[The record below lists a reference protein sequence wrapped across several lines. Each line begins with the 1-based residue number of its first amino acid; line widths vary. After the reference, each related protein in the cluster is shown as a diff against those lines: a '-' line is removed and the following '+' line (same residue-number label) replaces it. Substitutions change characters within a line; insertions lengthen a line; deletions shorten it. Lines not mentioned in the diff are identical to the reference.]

1 MTLPETDLHTRLIEL
16 ETQVAL
22 SKRRTRIAI
31 GAGILGAALALV
43 AATDVTRLDTVRAQ
57 RIEIIDPDGH
67 VVLVAG
73 SDAAGGRLDVWS
85 PDGSN
90 IARLAGNL
98 EGGDLAIWDS
108 GGTNVAG
115 IWATQIGGT
124 LAAWNHDGDRHVTIA
139 AGAEGGLAKLGGSK
153 EQTQIELASGPI
165 PIVRLV
171 DLEGVERTRLE
182 LGNASW
188 NDAMGAPR
196 VILNGGEEASLVV
209 TGEDGRMVTAGITA
223 DGGEILVG
231 GPAGTSHVSNGQIQL
246 HHQSHRVQIDAAHDG
261 LQLRSGGTQA
271 TIGDGKFTLLDD
283 AQSISLVASG
293 MASGLQS
300 GAAMLGFHED
310 GALVLEQDGE
320 QVMTVAH
327 GEASTHL
334 QLRTGGGTATLVAGK
349 NASLEL
355 AGRHTE
361 AVTIAS
367 GDDAAVLTT
376 SDDALRLFADDG
388 AARILLG
395 NGEGGQVRLTG
406 GTDGM
411 RPAVDVLAPG
421 GTRVVSLGTTRQGH
435 GLAAV
440 ADDAGTIVGLLHAA
454 NGNGGRLML
463 QGDGGHVVASGGT
476 QTPELALLAP
486 GGRTLA
492 ALAAT
497 PRGGALN
504 LMNTTGTPVV
514 LAGITEDGPGGAA
527 AFQNGSGT
535 TVVAAGATADN
546 KGRIVVNDK

>member
-165 PIVRLV
+165 PMVRLV

-196 VILNGGEEASLVV
+196 VILNGGEEASL
-209 TGEDGRMVTAGITA
+209 
-223 DGGEILVG
+223 
-231 GPAGTSHVSNGQIQL
+231 
-246 HHQSHRVQIDAAHDG
+246 
-261 LQLRSGGTQA
+261 
-271 TIGDGKFTLLDD
+271 
-283 AQSISLVASG
+283 
-293 MASGLQS
+293 
-300 GAAMLGFHED
+300 
-310 GALVLEQDGE
+310 
-320 QVMTVAH
+320 
-327 GEASTHL
+327 
-334 QLRTGGGTATLVAGK
+334 
-349 NASLEL
+349 
-355 AGRHTE
+355 
-361 AVTIAS
+361 
-367 GDDAAVLTT
+367 
-376 SDDALRLFADDG
+376 
-388 AARILLG
+388 
-395 NGEGGQVRLTG
+395 
-406 GTDGM
+406 
-411 RPAVDVLAPG
+411 
-421 GTRVVSLGTTRQGH
+421 
-435 GLAAV
+435 
-440 ADDAGTIVGLLHAA
+440 
-454 NGNGGRLML
+454 
-463 QGDGGHVVASGGT
+463 
-476 QTPELALLAP
+476 
-486 GGRTLA
+486 
-492 ALAAT
+492 
-497 PRGGALN
+497 
-504 LMNTTGTPVV
+504 
-514 LAGITEDGPGGAA
+514 
-527 AFQNGSGT
+527 
-535 TVVAAGATADN
+535 
-546 KGRIVVNDK
+546 